1 MGDYQRQR
9 DNEKGGGSGWRARL
23 FNRQRS
29 VGGDAGTEGQQRH
42 RRSKSAGPPNFR
54 RINSGSTTATASS
67 PRGQQQ
73 QQQQPTQTMH
83 HSPAHAGYKPPPAPE
98 TFSTPLQSNVVTK
111 PKSLS
116 AHIELPSVHSSS
128 RATRPLLQQKQTP
141 SLFDVSSLN
150 TDDLDN
156 ASINTSSVLNAATE
170 MERRHQ
176 EHRNH
181 SRMNMVDAL
190 VNDVI
195 GREDSGGGGQHY
207 DENNRSN
214 NHEINSGN
222 NNTAPNNGTLHPP
235 TTGSV
240 SIATSASMNDI
251 EIAAIKPSTT
261 SESVSLAADC
271 MTADTT
277 SIMSSSNYNRAY
289 STQVTGEEKQ
299 GRRKRKS
306 KKSKT
311 KTAKETLEEKMD
323 TYSGVFLPCL
333 AQIVGVIFF
342 LRLPTIT
349 GQAGTIG
356 ATLIILTCVFSTF
369 ITSLSLSAIASNGTI
384 QAGGPYYI
392 ISRTLGVEIGGA
404 LGILFYLGT
413 TLGASMH
420 VMGAVETLIHRKNH
434 AYQNN
439 NMGLIMVILDS
450 CPSQVWSLLL
460 MFIIARIVSVGSKY
474 VTGAANFFLATVG
487 LSIFSIMLGT
497 IFFAFGLYD
506 GSLSDEERAF
516 NDNLYPNYRPDPKT
530 GVTPTFWGL
539 VAIFY
544 PATTGIMAGTNR
556 SSGLATPNK
565 SIPIGTIGAIGITTV
580 LYLFQVWLL
589 GSVVSN
595 EILIY
600 NKLVL
605 TTVAFPSLIV
615 AKLGMVTS
623 CIGAALQCMAGA
635 PQLLSAIAADD
646 AIPFLKFLTRKKR
659 RKGDP
664 PYNPKS
670 DGSLLGLSS
679 LGETT
684 SIDKGD
690 ANDSMASENS
700 ADVEF
705 ENSKR
710 AVWFTWAIAS
720 LGTLLGNIDH
730 ITPILTMFY
739 LMMYGGINLCC
750 FLLAWVDSPGFR
762 PQFKY
767 FSKKTAL
774 LGFIWCFVLS
784 FLISWLMALL
794 AILLLF
800 AIFKYINLS
809 AQKSSR
815 SNIGN
820 NAKSGSK
827 SGTKWGDVFDSVK
840 YKITTAILARVTGTE
855 NFHAKNWRPQLLT
868 FVDTDDEGVP
878 LSPEVL
884 ALAAQFR
891 GGRGVNIVVSI
902 KHGSYLRKGTFEA
915 SQHCNENLKKCMEKE
930 RLQGF
935 CEVILTLS
943 NFEEAVWS
951 AVMHSG
957 LGPVSPNTVLMSW
970 MADWRRRVINNGTN
984 VEEVMGESVLTENSV
999 YSETIHSCCS
1009 ADEFVNTLKGLGNM
1023 QRAVCILKGR
1033 KFPRCGD
1040 IMPIGSTIDIYW
1052 VVDDGGLCLLL
1063 SYIISRNSIWRRN
1076 ANLQVF
1082 AVITTAEDNQPDL
1095 ELAVVEF
1102 LQQIRINATVRIVS
1116 MQNTELADDFRAH
1129 TCDVCPGGAPTMTIG
1144 EKFRSIK
1151 DDAAS
1156 TSSSFSGG
1164 QGFQSFL
1171 PLGDRACFPAKSVK
1185 SDKVFSQ
1192 NIMAT
1197 SINRKYVEFPESD
1210 FVNPSQRCL
1219 ILETAQEFNNLIR
1232 RNSPSASL
1240 VVTHLPIP
1248 HKASKAN
1255 TFMEYV
1261 DIMFKDVDNMLLIQ
1275 GTGVEYL
1282 TTVA

>member
-9 DNEKGGGSGWRARL
+9 DDEPSPSSRTSKGSSGGWRAKLFRRERSSSPAPSGSGGLRRSVSNFTRSNSGRAQSSPTSLTPQAAEPNKAAYRPPPASPGTQQLSNSSKSPQNANATADAGAAIELSPVRSRHSRSASNKGNDTVSLFNSASLTDDGDGSASIDDKGGGGGVGALSHMPSDEVRHDRRECGS
-23 FNRQRS
+23 FN
-29 VGGDAGTEGQQRH
+29 
-42 RRSKSAGPPNFR
+42 
-54 RINSGSTTATASS
+54 
-67 PRGQQQ
+67 
-73 QQQQPTQTMH
+73 
-83 HSPAHAGYKPPPAPE
+83 
-98 TFSTPLQSNVVTK
+98 L
-111 PKSLS
+111 
-116 AHIELPSVHSSS
+116 
-128 RATRPLLQQKQTP
+128 
-141 SLFDVSSLN
+141 
-150 TDDLDN
+150 
-156 ASINTSSVLNAATE
+156 
-170 MERRHQ
+170 
-176 EHRNH
+176 
-181 SRMNMVDAL
+181 VDAV

-195 GREDSGGGGQHY
+195 GSNQEDSMN
-207 DENNRSN
+207 DENNNKKN
-214 NHEINSGN
+214 NKDLADVEN
-222 NNTAPNNGTLHPP
+222 AGTV
-235 TTGSV
+235 G
-240 SIATSASMNDI
+240 
-251 EIAAIKPSTT
+251 
-261 SESVSLAADC
+261 
-271 MTADTT
+271 
-277 SIMSSSNYNRAY
+277 MSSGLGDGGELPPLQDLTTNPSLRSLGDSDSVTYMSTDCSVASNSILDRGSGGAHGNLRHY
-289 STQVTGEEKQ
+289 SRSSVGTNG
-299 GRRKRKS
+299 KRKS
-306 KKSKT
+306 RKKKNSKRESDT
-311 KTAKETLEEKMD
+311 PKEKLD

-356 ATLIILTCVFSTF
+356 ATLIVLCCVFSTF

-420 VMGAVETLIHRKNH
+420 VMGAVETMTHRKKH

-439 NMGLIMVILDS
+439 NVGLLFTLLDS
-450 CPSQVWSLLL
+450 CPPQVWSLLV
-460 MFIIARIVSVGSKY
+460 MFVIARIVSVGSKY
-474 VTGAANFFLATVG
+474 VTGAANFFLVTVG
-487 LSIFSIMLGT
+487 LSIFSILLGT

-506 GSLSDEERAF
+506 GSLSDEDREF
-516 NDNLYPNYRPDPKT
+516 NDNLYPNYRPDPRT

-556 SSGLATPNK
+556 SSNLATPNK
-565 SIPIGTIGAIGITTV
+565 SIPIGTIGAIGVTTV

-595 EILIY
+595 EVLIY

-605 TTVAFPSLIV
+605 TTVAFPSRIV

-635 PQLLSAIAADD
+635 PQLLGAIAADD

-664 PYNPKS
+664 PPPYMLNS
-670 DGSLLGLSS
+670 GGSLLGLGG
-679 LGETT
+679 LGEST
-684 SIDKGD
+684 SIDQGD
-690 ANDSMASENS
+690 GNLSMASEKS
-700 ADVEF
+700 EDIEF

-767 FSKKTAL
+767 FSRKTAL
-774 LGFIWCFVLS
+774 IGFVWSFVLS
-784 FLISWLMALL
+784 FLISWVMALL
-794 AILLLF
+794 ALLLLF
-800 AIFKYINLS
+800 TIFKYIDLS
-809 AQKSSR
+809 AQQQSARGGRGGAKGGGSS
-815 SNIGN
+815 
-820 NAKSGSK
+820 
-827 SGTKWGDVFDSVK
+827 SGTNWGDVFDSVK

-868 FVDTDDEGVP
+868 FVDTDEEGRP
-878 LSPEVL
+878 LSSEVL

-891 GGRGVNIVVSI
+891 GGRGLNIVVSI
-902 KHGSYLRKGTFEA
+902 KHGSYLRKGTFEI
-915 SQHCNENLKKCMEKE
+915 SQHCSENLKKCMEKE

-970 MADWRRRVINNGTN
+970 MSDWRRRVNRNSNDG
-984 VEEVMGESVLTENSV
+984 EELLTDESSIYYEN
-999 YSETIHSCCS
+999 ENIAACS
-1009 ADEFVNTLKGLGNM
+1009 AHEFVNTLKGLGNM

-1082 AVITTAEDNQPDL
+1082 AVTTTAEDNNSDV

-1102 LQQIRINATVRIVS
+1102 LQQIRINATVHIVS
-1116 MQNTELADDFRAH
+1116 MQNTDLADDFRAR
-1129 TCDVCPGGAPTMTIG
+1129 TCDVCPGGAPTLTIG
-1144 EKFRSIK
+1144 EKFRAIK
-1151 DDAAS
+1151 DDAMSA
-1156 TSSSFSGG
+1156 SSSVSGG
-1164 QGFQSFL
+1164 QVAFQSFL
-1171 PLGDRACFPAKSVK
+1171 PLGDKACLPTNSAGSEEHDQLAKMTTA
-1185 SDKVFSQ
+1185 
-1192 NIMAT
+1192 NY
-1197 SINRKYVEFPESD
+1197 RKYVEFPENSIID
-1210 FVNPSQRCL
+1210 PSHRFL
-1219 ILETAQEFNNLIR
+1219 VQESAEAFNTLIR
-1232 RNSPSASL
+1232 QRSSSASL
-1240 VVTHLPIP
+1240 VVTHLPLP
-1248 HKASKAN
+1248 HKVSKAKE
-1255 TFMEYV
+1255 FMEYV
-1261 DIMFKDVDNMLLIQ
+1261 DTMFKDIDNMLLIQ

>member
-1 MGDYQRQR
+1 MSDYQRQR
-9 DNEKGGGSGWRARL
+9 DETDGGGKGGWRAKL

-29 VGGDAGTEGQQRH
+29 MGTERSVSPSVAGGGTGGQHHQH
-42 RRSKSAGPPNFR
+42 QHQPGNNSNNHKRSMSA
-54 RINSGSTTATASS
+54 ASS
-67 PRGQQQ
+67 AY
-73 QQQQPTQTMH
+73 QPPSMMTPGS
-83 HSPAHAGYKPPPAPE
+83 SPV
-98 TFSTPLQSNVVTK
+98 TPQISNVNTTTD
-111 PKSLS
+111 
-116 AHIELPSVHSSS
+116 IELPNMNNNHINRHRKSKSTTLSSHLQS
-128 RATRPLLQQKQTP
+128 QNTNIPDSLL
-141 SLFDVSSLN
+141 N
-150 TDDLDN
+150 NNGDDHGTID
-156 ASINTSSVLNAATE
+156 TTSVLHAATE
-170 MERRHQ
+170 MERRQ
-176 EHRNH
+176 F
-181 SRMNMVDAL
+181 NMVDSL
-190 VNDVI
+190 TNDVI
-195 GREDSGGGGQHY
+195 GKKH
-207 DENNRSN
+207 
-214 NHEINSGN
+214 
-222 NNTAPNNGTLHPP
+222 NNTNDSVLQLHAKNSFISTGT
-235 TTGSV
+235 
-240 SIATSASMNDI
+240 NDI
-251 EIAAIKPSTT
+251 ETPHSM
-261 SESVSLAADC
+261 SGS
-271 MTADTT
+271 M
-277 SIMSSSNYNRAY
+277 MSSSDYNTADG
-289 STQVTGEEKQ
+289 STVMSGSITSPRLTST
-299 GRRKRKS
+299 RRLGSSSRGRKS
-306 KKSKT
+306 KSRKKNKSST
-311 KTAKETLEEKMD
+311 KESLEEKLD

-404 LGILFYLGT
+404 VGVLFYLGT

-420 VMGAVETLIHRKNH
+420 VMGAVETMIHRKKH

-439 NMGLIMVILDS
+439 TQGLVLAVLDS

-474 VTGAANFFLATVG
+474 VTNAANFFLITVG
-487 LSIFSIMLGT
+487 LSILSIMIGT
-497 IFFAFGLYD
+497 VLFAFGVYD
-506 GSLSDEERAF
+506 GSLSEDEHAF

-556 SSGLATPNK
+556 SKGLKTPNK
-565 SIPIGTIGAIGITTV
+565 SIPIGTIGAIFVTLI
-580 LYLFQVWLL
+580 LYICQVWLL

-605 TTVAFPSLIV
+605 TTIAFPSRLV
-615 AKLGMVTS
+615 AKMGMVTS

-635 PQLLSAIAADD
+635 PQLLGAIAADD

-664 PYNPKS
+664 PFNPKGQ
-670 DGSLLGLSS
+670 GSLLGLAA
-679 LGETT
+679 LGQST
-684 SIDKGD
+684 SIDAGD
-690 ANDSMASENS
+690 GNVSVASESS
-700 ADVEF
+700 ADIEYQ
-705 ENSKR
+705 NSKR

-720 LGTLLGNIDH
+720 LGTLLGNIDR

-774 LGFIWCFVLS
+774 LGFIWCLVLS

-794 AILLLF
+794 AMLLLF
-800 AIFKYINLS
+800 AIFKYINIS
-809 AQKSSR
+809 TQRTAR
-815 SNIGN
+815 SNAGN
-820 NAKSGSK
+820 
-827 SGTKWGDVFDSVK
+827 TKTGKNWGDVVDSVK
-840 YKITTAILARVTGTE
+840 YKITTAVLANVTGTE

-868 FVDTDDEGVP
+868 FVDTNDAGVP
-878 LSPEVL
+878 LTPEVL

-891 GGRGVNIVVSI
+891 GGRGLNIVVSI
-902 KHGSYLRKGTFEA
+902 KHGSYLRKGTFGI
-915 SQHCNENLKKCMEKE
+915 SQHCSKNLKQYMEKE

-943 NFEEAVWS
+943 NYEEAVWS

-970 MADWRRRVINNGTN
+970 MSDWRRRVKNSG
-984 VEEVMGESVLTENSV
+984 EESLLDGSCLP
-999 YSETIHSCCS
+999 SEIDNIHACS
-1009 ADEFVNTLKGLGNM
+1009 ASEFVDTLKGLGNM

-1033 KFPRCGD
+1033 KFPRNGD

-1063 SYIISRNSIWRRN
+1063 SYIISRNTIWRSN
-1076 ANLQVF
+1076 ANLQLF
-1082 AVITTAEDNQPDL
+1082 AVTTTEEDNHPDL
-1095 ELAVVEF
+1095 KLAVVEF

-1116 MQNTELADDFRAH
+1116 MKKTDLADDFRASA
-1129 TCDVCPGGAPTMTIG
+1129 CSFSPSGAPTLTVG
-1144 EKFRSIK
+1144 EKFRMLK
-1151 DDAAS
+1151 DDAIS
-1156 TSSSFSGG
+1156 TSSSVSAAQA

-1171 PLGDRACFPAKSVK
+1171 PLGDTACLPLTNVK
-1185 SDKVFSQ
+1185 GAVDSPHQVVAPLHQ
-1192 NIMAT
+1192 N
-1197 SINRKYVEFPESD
+1197 KYFEFPEND
-1210 FVNPSQRCL
+1210 VTDPSQQHL
-1219 ILETAQEFNNLIR
+1219 EIETAQEFNKLIR

-1248 HKASKAN
+1248 HKVSKASE
-1255 TFMEYV
+1255 FMEYV
-1261 DIMFKDVDNMLLIQ
+1261 DTMFKDVDNMLLIQ